1 MLKIDILRYYNN
13 DILNY
18 YYKKEGKM
26 ALKKWKITAE
36 LNHNAS
42 NFATCIVEAH
52 TEKKAAIMADKYFR
66 KKLKAF
72 FVIIH
77 NIDEIN
83 D

>member
-1 MLKIDILRYYNN
+1 
-13 DILNY
+13 
-18 YYKKEGKM
+18 M

-72 FVIIH
+72 FVIIQS
-77 NIDEIN
+77 IDEVN